1 MIRFLDQDGSDPR
14 ISVFLKGGH
23 PVVVAFRVEGVGSY
37 PTYGSGTGQFPAQV
51 HVTDHQETDVEVGE
65 GGVVV
70 SSVSVCDSGDR
81 F

>member
-14 ISVFLKGGH
+14 ISVFFKGGR
-23 PVVVAFRVEGVGSY
+23 PVVVAFRVEDVGSY

-51 HVTDHQETDVEVGE
+51 HVTDHRGTDVEVGE

-70 SSVSVCDSGDR
+70 SSAGACNSGDG